1 MTVRHPLFPLAMLAL
16 AGVSTAQA
24 APPEPRLIDGCVDPT
39 GFKDPAVILLPPG
52 WIDDVTSSTLLL
64 MGDYGARRTRG
75 FVLDVANARLDREVA
90 IELPPVPEGHM
101 RWAPMAA
108 LEDDRLWLAATRGRV
123 DRRGIDWPTF
133 RLVLARADRV
143 EATADRLVFRDERV
157 VELPTPAGLE
167 EVASRGG
174 LAFIDPELWREAD
187 GAWRLYYVVVA
198 HGMAGV
204 RPHEEW
210 LRRCRFETLEPDE
223 TSTID
228 TLVAAGIAGSVY
240 DGVVEAPSVSPI
252 LNRQEQLVISSG
264 PSDNGQ
270 RIGIVPDDG
279 TPSGRPSDP
288 PRWLLSTRPD
298 DHPWRLA
305 GVPWE
310 RDGVGGQA
318 VFELDGVVWLVYQG
332 LGTRPSV
339 DERRAFRPALLDITS
354 ALIRPEAAPDHDPE
368 TRPPGLHPD

>member
-1 MTVRHPLFPLAMLAL
+1 MLAL
-16 AGVSTAQA
+16 AIGSTTQA
-24 APPEPRLIDGCVDPT
+24 APPAPRLVEGCVDPT
-39 GFKDPAVILLPPG
+39 GFKDPAALVLPPG
-52 WIDDVTSSTLLL
+52 WIDDATSSTLLL

-75 FVLDVANARLDREVA
+75 FVFDVDDARLEREVA
-90 IELPPVPEGHM
+90 IELPPAPEGHM

-108 LEDDRLWLAATRGRV
+108 VEGESLWLAATRGRV

-133 RLVLARADRV
+133 RLVLARAHRAD
-143 EATADRLVFRDERV
+143 AAADRLVFRDERV
-157 VELPTPAGLE
+157 VELPTPTGLE
-167 EVASRGG
+167 PVAARGG

-210 LRRCRFETLEPDE
+210 LRRCRFETLTTPGE
-223 TSTID
+223 SRAD
-228 TLVAAGIAGSVY
+228 TLIASGIAGSVH
-240 DGVVEAPSVSPI
+240 DGVVEAPSLSPL
-252 LNRQEQLVISSG
+252 LNQQAQLVISSG

-270 RIGIVPDDG
+270 RIGIVPDSG
-279 TPSGRPSDP
+279 VLPGRPSEQ

-305 GVPWE
+305 DEPWE

-318 VFELDGVVWLVYQG
+318 VIESGGAVWLVYQG
-332 LGTRPSV
+332 LGTRPGV
-339 DERRAFRPALLDITS
+339 DERRAFRPAVLDITT
-354 ALIRPEAAPDHDPE
+354 AVNRPEAAAHHDSE
-368 TRPPGLHPD
+368 TRPPGLHAD